1 MEHQKLLVF
10 NPRVVKYFLEGRVLK
25 GKFDP
30 HTCIVF
36 LNFLNYEQVWV
47 VRKIYETFT
56 LNVIKKKKKKEKVR
70 IDIFFLK
77 NDGHSIFNPAD
88 SKIKICLQF

>member
-30 HTCIVF
+30 HTCIVPKLF
-36 LNFLNYEQVWV
+36 ELRTSLSCKKNLRNFY
-47 VRKIYETFT
+47 
-56 LNVIKKKKKKEKVR
+56 IKCNKKKKKERKGADR
-70 IDIFFLK
+70 YIF
-77 NDGHSIFNPAD
+77 P
-88 SKIKICLQF
+88 